1 MVKAYQSLT
10 ILLHWLSS
18 LMAICQLPSN
28 VRQMNVSNGNPYE
41 KITAI
46 YKRANHM
53 NDK

>member
-1 MVKAYQSLT
+1 
-10 ILLHWLSS
+10 
-18 LMAICQLPSN
+18 MAICQLLSN